1 MQSLFPRNFNFQ
13 YEQSIVSPKNLS
25 ELYFLVSLETNTSK
39 YILED
44 LFTNSGEQHKDS
56 SSVNMQTP

>member
-44 LFTNSGEQHKDS
+44 LFTNSGEQRKDS